1 MKFTTDRETLLKP
14 LLIVRGV
21 IEQRQT
27 LPVSVETFSSRRGM
41 GALAF
46 TATDSEVELEARVAV
61 DDWSGGEITVPA
73 RKFIDICQA
82 LPGRAKVEFGLDEGN
97 RAHIRSGR
105 SRFTLTTIQSSD
117 FPTTD
122 EIVDESEFVIAQNE
136 LKRLIDLT
144 QFAMARQDVR
154 YYLNGLLLEVTPQQ
168 VKAVATDGHRLAV
181 AQFDTGTGMEESKS
195 IIVPRKGVLE
205 LARLLTAEDVELRVR
220 VGTNAVQMVVDDVR
234 FSSKLIDGRFPDYG
248 RVIPD
253 AERCDKR
260 LSMDRESLRQC
271 LVRTSVLSSD
281 KQRDSSIDAG
291 RRNLEGCGEQ
301 SRAGK
306 TAEGRTRDRV
316 CRGKTSRLGSTCH
329 ISLMHWRTLPS
340 ETADIFLTDS
350 SSSCLIQPHGRSN
363 CQFVVMPMRL

>member
-21 IEQRQT
+21 LEQRQT
-27 LPVSVETFSSRRGM
+27 LPVLSNILISARD

-105 SRFTLTTIQSSD
+105 SRFMLTTIQSSD

-181 AQFDTGTGMEESKS
+181 AQFDTVTGMEESKS
-195 IIVPRKGVLE
+195 IIVPRKGVIE

-281 KQRDSSIDAG
+281 KHRTVRLTLGAGTLKVAANNPEQETAEDELEIEYAGENLDIGFNVSYVIDA
-291 RRNLEGCGEQ
+291 L
-301 SRAGK
+301 A
-306 TAEGRTRDRV
+306 
-316 CRGKTSRLGSTCH
+316 
-329 ISLMHWRTLPS
+329 TLPS